1 MNKKDAITHFGT
13 QAKFGAAIG
22 RSQST
27 ISGWGDSIPQL
38 QQLLI
43 QKLTRGKLK
52 ADVLS
57 IPVRDKSALIERK
70 SIIGSPISFAI
81 ETNPPVIKPMGLTA

>member
-57 IPVRDKSALIERK
+57 IPTRDKSGLIDRK
-70 SIIGSPISFAI
+70 SIIGSPINLSSHK
-81 ETNPPVIKPMGLTA
+81 NPPVIKDMGLTA